1 MLYTSGLVDTGLHI
15 QTINIARG
23 LEAGTYDAVIHV
35 QPYRMN
41 GAQTPTNNADMR
53 TQFIVS

>member
-1 MLYTSGLVDTGLHI
+1 MSGLVDTGLHI

-53 TQFIVS
+53 TQLIVS